1 MNNNINLRIRFR
13 KTDAARFISHL
24 DLNRAMARSF
34 RRAKLPIAYSEGF
47 NPRPKLVFGLNL
59 SIGAES
65 ECEILDT
72 QLTHEVDF
80 EEIKASLNASLPDHI
95 EVYDVYVPEMPLK
108 SIGFAEYV
116 ITVPCTEDIC
126 DKILSAFT
134 PPVMILKQ
142 TKSSQAVTD
151 ISGNIKSIDASYTDG
166 FIIIKA
172 VLTSG
177 NNDYLNPEYV
187 IKVIG
192 EKISEDIAKTD
203 YRIMRKEVYDASG
216 NTFR

>member
-1 MNNNINLRIRFR
+1 MNNNINLRIRFK

-24 DLNRAMARSF
+24 DLNRATARSF
-34 RRAKLPIAYSEGF
+34 RRAKLPVAHSEGF

-72 QLTHEVDF
+72 QFTREMDF
-80 EEIKASLNASLPDHI
+80 DAVKDALNRSFPDHI
-95 EVYDVYVPEMPLK
+95 EVYDIYVPEMPLK
-108 SIGFAEYV
+108 SIGFAEYE
-116 ITVPCTEDIC
+116 ITIPYTEDIC
-126 DKILSAFT
+126 QKIKDAFI

-151 ISGNIKSIDASYTDG
+151 ISENIKSIEACFGEDKITV
-166 FIIIKA
+166 KA

-187 IKVIG
+187 MKVIG
-192 EKISEDIAKTD
+192 EKVSDELLKTD
-203 YRIMRKEVYDASG
+203 YRIMRKQIYDINGSV
-216 NTFR
+216 FR